1 MEAVEK
7 NHDTSYITRM
17 LVTGSGHTHNRFGA
31 ITANQL
37 NEQEKETAINLA
49 LTILAEKHQPD
60 ESLTSPEHT
69 TAYLKLLL
77 AEKKHEVFGL
87 IYFTIHAL

>member
-1 MEAVEK
+1 MTLLASLECSLPAVAIP
-7 NHDTSYITRM
+7 TIA
-17 LVTGSGHTHNRFGA
+17 LGA

-69 TAYLKLLL
+69 TAYLQ
-77 AEKKHEVFGL
+77 
-87 IYFTIHAL
+87 TT